1 MMGFMQIANS
11 WMIVF
16 PLIVLLYYFFRKKY
30 TKKVVSSTLFWEE
43 AMHETKASP
52 YIKRLQ
58 KNILLFLQLAALL
71 LFMFALM
78 NPYIATKELKGQQV
92 IFVVDTSATMLAGKD
107 EPLLEQH
114 KRELKRLI
122 EQADGMPMTLITTGS
137 QPQIIT
143 RQEESSRAVLQKL
156 NEVDITYETAQL
168 PKSIDV
174 VQSFIGQTA
183 TSVYVFTDALEKAA
197 LPVDSELVEWHVY
210 GQTDK
215 LNNVALTK
223 FAAMQQEDSV
233 TALVQITN
241 EMDEAQQLKLI
252 ISNAQG
258 TVKEEQ
264 LVIEPNATTSHVLSD
279 LAPSGALTAMIE
291 LGDDYATDNTWSTL
305 LQAPSMEVRLD
316 PAMHAL
322 VQKGFT
328 SVYDQVVFYNEEELT
343 STATDGLIVSNKVAY
358 LEQKQPLL
366 LIGRDDVEGK
376 VVQQFAQ
383 SSNHPLF
390 NFSALDEI
398 YIQTLYPPFEDF
410 ETIATVDEEPF
421 IQLSNKGDIIVL
433 ADIEET
439 DWPLHPSFP
448 LFLWSAIQQIGSH
461 SQHLGTF
468 SPLQSASIVI
478 PQNDWS
484 IFDEDGAFL
493 QTISNGKQ
501 FVAPSKPGFYEMTAE
516 EELRYFTVE
525 LGLEERSITQGETYQ
540 LGSIAGTSQIEDGH
554 NSLML
559 WLVVLVLV
567 LLFIEWEV
575 QRRRGFTN

>member
-16 PLIVLLYYFFRKKY
+16 PFIVLLYYFFRKKY
-30 TKKVVSSTLFWEE
+30 TKKVVSSTLFWKE

-52 YIKRLQ
+52 YIKQLQ

-71 LFMFALM
+71 LFMLALM
-78 NPYIATKELKGQQV
+78 NPYIVTEELKGQQV

-107 EPLLEQH
+107 EPLFEQH
-114 KRELKRLI
+114 KQQLKRLI
-122 EQADGMPMTLITTGS
+122 EQADGMPMTLITSGS
-137 QPQIIT
+137 QPQIVV
-143 RQEESSRAVLQKL
+143 RQEESSRAVIQKL
-156 NEVDITYETAQL
+156 NAVDITYEAAQL

-174 VQSFIGQTA
+174 VQSFIGQTP

-197 LPVDSELVEWHVY
+197 LPVDSEFVEWHVY

-223 FAAMQQEDSV
+223 FAAMQQDDFV

-241 EMDEAQQLKLI
+241 EMDEAQELKLTI
-252 ISNAQG
+252 TNAQG
-258 TVKEEQ
+258 TLKEEV
-264 LVIEPNATTSHVLSD
+264 LVIEPNTTSSHVIAD
-279 LAPSGALTAMIE
+279 LAPSEALTAVID
-291 LGDDYATDNTWSTL
+291 LDDDYETDNTWSTL
-305 LQAPSMEVRLD
+305 LQASSMEVRLD

-322 VQKGFT
+322 VQKGFA
-328 SVYDQVVFYNEEELT
+328 SVYDQVIFYNEEELAT
-343 STATDGLIVSNKVAY
+343 TDTDGLIVSNQVAY
-358 LEQKQPLL
+358 LEKKQPLL

-376 VVQQFAQ
+376 DVQQFAQ

-390 NFSALDEI
+390 NFSALEEI
-398 YIQTLYPPFEDF
+398 YVQTLYPPFENF

-421 IQLSNKGDIIVL
+421 IQLSHKGDIVVL

-448 LFLWSAIQQIGSH
+448 LFLWSAIQQLGSH

-468 SPLQSASIVI
+468 NPLQSASIVI
-478 PQNDWS
+478 PQKDWS
-484 IFDEDGAFL
+484 IFDADGTFL

-501 FVAPSKPGFYEMTAE
+501 FVAPSKPGFYEMTAGE
-516 EELRYFTVE
+516 ESRYFTVE
-525 LGLEERSITQGETYQ
+525 LGLEERSIKQGETYQ
-540 LGSIAGTSQIEDGH
+540 LGSIAGTSQLEDGH
-554 NSLML
+554 DSLML
-559 WLVVLVLV
+559 WLVVLVII

-575 QRRRGFTN
+575 QRRSGFTN